1 MRNISVHV
9 DHKRKGQTDI
19 SNRFQCTNGVHISS
33 QLLCNLENN
42 CMDGEDE
49 MLCER
54 LSFEIRI
61 ASLLFKDQVLSFSH
75 NNSVERPAYKYIS
88 CSDPEIKCIYDI
100 SDNGTQKYCQS
111 GAHLA
116 DCGGEDVLCEGTSRC
131 PHYYCLPFRYVC
143 DGHWDCP
150 LGYDEDNCV
159 VRTMPGYYHCN
170 SSVRYILLNNLCDD
184 IFDCPEKDDETVC
197 ELKNTVCPTKCLCF
211 RYSLIC
217 SNLTVQDIYE
227 SICLIFL

>member
-1 MRNISVHV
+1 MRNISVDD
-9 DHKRKGQTDI
+9 DHKMKRQTDI

-33 QLLCNLENN
+33 QLLCNLEIN

-54 LSFEIRI
+54 WLFEINM

-75 NNSVERPAYKYIS
+75 NNSVERQPHNDIS
-88 CSDPEIKCIYDI
+88 CSNPEIKCIYDI
-100 SDNGTQKYCQS
+100 SDNGTKKYCQS

-116 DCGGEDVLCEGTSRC
+116 HCEDEDEDVLCEGTSRC

-150 LGYDEDNCV
+150 LGYDEDNCA
-159 VRTMPGYYHCN
+159 VRTIPGYYYCN

-184 IFDCPEKDDETVC
+184 ICDCPEKDDE
-197 ELKNTVCPTKCLCF
+197 N
-211 RYSLIC
+211 
-217 SNLTVQDIYE
+217 D
-227 SICLIFL
+227 